1 VRSEKRAIERQLEQT
16 KQRHAVGLTAITDVH
31 EAQAQFDNAVAREI
45 IAVNEV
51 EIAREEL
58 GEITGKYHKKL
69 NVLDTDKFSTIK
81 PSRKS
86 TEFVES
92 AKENNISLQISRVA
106 VDIAKEQIDQ
116 AKSGHYPTLSLSA
129 SYGDQLG
136 KIGPRVDESSVGLQF
151 SLPIYQ
157 GGATQASVEQASK
170 LFVATSQ
177 DFESAYRSVNKQ
189 VRTSYNQVVSDI
201 ATYKALEQ
209 AVVSANSALQA
220 TEAGFEVGT
229 RTIVDVLLS
238 TRNLFDASRNLSA
251 VRYRYVLS
259 VLALKQAEGSLTGED
274 LEAINQGLT
283 E

>member
-1 VRSEKRAIERQLEQT
+1 MV
-16 KQRHAVGLTAITDVH
+16 
-31 EAQAQFDNAVAREI
+31 
-45 IAVNEV
+45 
-51 EIAREEL
+51 
-58 GEITGKYHKKL
+58 
-69 NVLDTDKFSTIK
+69 
-81 PSRKS
+81 
-86 TEFVES
+86 
-92 AKENNISLQISRVA
+92 
-106 VDIAKEQIDQ
+106 
-116 AKSGHYPTLSLSA
+116 
-129 SYGDQLG
+129 
-136 KIGPRVDESSVGLQF
+136 
-151 SLPIYQ
+151 
-157 GGATQASVEQASK
+157 ATQASVEQASK
-170 LFVATSQ
+170 LFVAASQ
-177 DFESAYRSVNKQ
+177 DFESAYRSVNKE

-259 VLALKQAEGSLTGED
+259 VLTLKQAEGSLTGED

>member
-1 VRSEKRAIERQLEQT
+1 
-16 KQRHAVGLTAITDVH
+16 
-31 EAQAQFDNAVAREI
+31 
-45 IAVNEV
+45 
-51 EIAREEL
+51 
-58 GEITGKYHKKL
+58 
-69 NVLDTDKFSTIK
+69 
-81 PSRKS
+81 
-86 TEFVES
+86 
-92 AKENNISLQISRVA
+92 
-106 VDIAKEQIDQ
+106 
-116 AKSGHYPTLSLSA
+116 
-129 SYGDQLG
+129 
-136 KIGPRVDESSVGLQF
+136 
-151 SLPIYQ
+151 
-157 GGATQASVEQASK
+157 
-170 LFVATSQ
+170 
-177 DFESAYRSVNKQ
+177 
-189 VRTSYNQVVSDI
+189 VSDI